1 MRDRINFC
9 KGVIIFLILK
19 MVRGDILEPI
29 IRNYNYKDFGFL
41 VIRATFSFLMFF
53 YHGHNK
59 LMGGVA
65 RWEKLGSALTNLI
78 GLSFLKTFFGFMAS
92 MSESIFAILLLFG
105 LMTRLSSLLLLITM
119 LVASAH
125 HLVGQKFPEMA
136 ILYATFCILMLVAGP
151 GKYSIDNYLTNK
163 LKD

>member
-1 MRDRINFC
+1 MLRC
-9 KGVIIFLILK
+9 YILK
-19 MVRGDILEPI
+19 PI
-29 IRNYNYKDFGFL
+29 ISNYSYKDCCFL
-41 VIRATFSFLMFF
+41 VIRVTFSFLMFF

-59 LMGGVA
+59 LMGGVP

-105 LMTRLSSLLLLITM
+105 LMTRLSSLLLLTTM

-151 GKYSIDNYLTNK
+151 GKYSIDNYLTKKPEN
-163 LKD
+163 